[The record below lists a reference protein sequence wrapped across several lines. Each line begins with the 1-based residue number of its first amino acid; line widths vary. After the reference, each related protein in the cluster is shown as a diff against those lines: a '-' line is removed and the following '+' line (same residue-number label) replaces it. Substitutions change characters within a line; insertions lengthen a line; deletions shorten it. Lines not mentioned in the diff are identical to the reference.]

1 MPTERYDAAVAGGG
15 LTGLVAAASLARAGF
30 EVVVVEG
37 RERGAEGDG
46 RVSALTVAS
55 ERILRRLGAWERITG
70 AASFRRMRVW
80 EASGGAEIRFDAR
93 AVGAEHLGHIVENRV
108 IAEALEEVVESLG
121 VAWSRPSRVAGLE
134 LGRGEV
140 TVELGRSP
148 GRAEGRARVRSRIRS
163 RVRAGLLVGADGG
176 DSVVRSLAG
185 IPARGRDYRQ
195 LGIVCSVRPERH
207 HRDTAWQVAR
217 PAGPL
222 AFLPLP
228 EGLCSIVWSTAR
240 GHAEHLLALADDAF
254 RRELETAFEGR
265 LGAIEWAGPRAGFP
279 LRAIR
284 AATYS
289 APRVALAGDA
299 AHTIHPLAG
308 QGVNLGILDAAYWPK
323 WPRRRRRADAT
334 WAGGRPSFATS
345 EGARPTTLPSTSRW
359 TASTAS
365 TGRGA
370 GRCGRCATRASP
382 PPTASPRSSDASSST
397 LRGSPATSRPPRSSS
412 LARRGGHPRP
422 PAPHDAACTPGANG
436 SSLLVRR
443 LHGTNDRSIHPPRA
457 TRPDGSVCGRHPR
470 RVR

>member
-1 MPTERYDAAVAGGG
+1 M
-15 LTGLVAAASLARAGF
+15 
-30 EVVVVEG
+30 
-37 RERGAEGDG
+37 
-46 RVSALTVAS
+46 SALTVAS

-148 GRAEGRARVRSRIRS
+148 GRAEGRAEGRARVRS

-176 DSVVRSLAG
+176 DSVVRSLVG

-207 HRDTAWQVAR
+207 HRDTAWQVAH

-308 QGVNLGILDAAYWPK
+308 QGVNLGILDARGAGRSGRGGGGARTRPG
-323 WPRRRRRADAT
+323 R
-334 WAGGRPSFATS
+334 AGGSPSATS

-359 TASTAS
+359 TGSTAS
-365 TGRGA
+365 TGRGGRPVRALRNA
-370 GRCGRCATRASP
+370 GLAAAHRLAPIKRRIILHASGFAGDLP
-382 PPTASPRSSDASSST
+382 ASASE
-397 LRGSPATSRPPRSSS
+397 
-412 LARRGGHPRP
+412 
-422 PAPHDAACTPGANG
+422 
-436 SSLLVRR
+436 
-443 LHGTNDRSIHPPRA
+443 
-457 TRPDGSVCGRHPR
+457 
-470 RVR
+470 

>member
-15 LTGLVAAASLARAGF
+15 LTGLLAAASLARAGF

-148 GRAEGRARVRSRIRS
+148 GRAEGRARVRSRIR
-163 RVRAGLLVGADGG
+163 AGLLVGADGG
-176 DSVVRSLAG
+176 DSVVRSLVG

-217 PAGPL
+217 RPGRSRSSAAGGSLLDRLVDRTGARGAPSRARGRCVPTRARDRL
-222 AFLPLP
+222 RGP
-228 EGLCSIVWSTAR
+228 AR
-240 GHAEHLLALADDAF
+240 GHRMGRAP
-254 RRELETAFEGR
+254 GR
-265 LGAIEWAGPRAGFP
+265 LP
-279 LRAIR
+279 
-284 AATYS
+284 
-289 APRVALAGDA
+289 APRDPGRDL
-299 AHTIHPLAG
+299 
-308 QGVNLGILDAAYWPK
+308 LGP
-323 WPRRRRRADAT
+323 
-334 WAGGRPSFATS
+334 
-345 EGARPTTLPSTSRW
+345 
-359 TASTAS
+359 
-365 TGRGA
+365 
-370 GRCGRCATRASP
+370 
-382 PPTASPRSSDASSST
+382 
-397 LRGSPATSRPPRSSS
+397 
-412 LARRGGHPRP
+412 ARRPCR
-422 PAPHDAACTPGANG
+422 
-436 SSLLVRR
+436 
-443 LHGTNDRSIHPPRA
+443 
-457 TRPDGSVCGRHPR
+457 
-470 RVR
+470 

>member
-15 LTGLVAAASLARAGF
+15 LTGLVAAASLARAGL

-55 ERILRRLGAWERITG
+55 ERILRRLGVWERITG

-148 GRAEGRARVRSRIRS
+148 GCARGRAGGRS

-185 IPARGRDYRQ
+185 IPVRGRDYRQ

-207 HRDTAWQVAR
+207 HRDTAWQVVR

-279 LRAIR
+279 LRAVR

-308 QGVNLGILDAAYWPK
+308 QGVNLGILDAAVLAEVAAEAAARGREPGGRAALLRYE
-323 WPRRRRRADAT
+323 RRRKAHNLAVDLAVDGFDRLYRAR
-334 WAGGRPSFATS
+334 GRPVRALRNAGLAAVHRLAPIKRRIILHASGFA
-345 EGARPTTLPSTSRW
+345 GDLP
-359 TASTAS
+359 ASA
-365 TGRGA
+365 
-370 GRCGRCATRASP
+370 
-382 PPTASPRSSDASSST
+382 
-397 LRGSPATSRPPRSSS
+397 
-412 LARRGGHPRP
+412 
-422 PAPHDAACTPGANG
+422 
-436 SSLLVRR
+436 VE
-443 LHGTNDRSIHPPRA
+443 
-457 TRPDGSVCGRHPR
+457 
-470 RVR
+470 

>member
-1 MPTERYDAAVAGGG
+1 MPAERYDAAVAGGG

-55 ERILRRLGAWERITG
+55 ERILRRLGAWAGIKG

-80 EASGGAEIRFDAR
+80 EESGGAEIRFDAR
-93 AVGAEHLGHIVENRV
+93 AAGAGHLGHVVENRV
-108 IAEALEEVVESLG
+108 VAEALEEAVGSLG

-134 LGRGEV
+134 LGPGEV
-140 TVELGRSP
+140 SVELDRPRG
-148 GRAEGRARVRSRIRS
+148 RS

-176 DSVVRSLAG
+176 DSLVRTLAG

-222 AFLPLP
+222 AFLPRP
-228 EGLCSIVWSTAR
+228 EGLCSIVWSTATE
-240 GHAEHLLALADDAF
+240 HAEYLLALTDDAF
-254 RRELETAFEGR
+254 RRELETAFESR

-279 LRAIR
+279 LRAVR

-308 QGVNLGILDAAYWPK
+308 QGVNLGILDAAVLAEVAAAAAARGRDPGGRAALLRYE
-323 WPRRRRRADAT
+323 RRRKAHNLAVDHAVDGFDRLYRAP
-334 WAGGRPSFATS
+334 GRPVRVLRNAGLAAVHRLAPIKRRIILHASGFA
-345 EGARPTTLPSTSRW
+345 GDLP
-359 TASTAS
+359 ASA
-365 TGRGA
+365 
-370 GRCGRCATRASP
+370 
-382 PPTASPRSSDASSST
+382 
-397 LRGSPATSRPPRSSS
+397 
-412 LARRGGHPRP
+412 
-422 PAPHDAACTPGANG
+422 
-436 SSLLVRR
+436 VE
-443 LHGTNDRSIHPPRA
+443 
-457 TRPDGSVCGRHPR
+457 
-470 RVR
+470 

>member
-1 MPTERYDAAVAGGG
+1 MPTERCDAAVAGGG
-15 LTGLVAAASLARAGF
+15 LTGLVTAASLARAGF

-108 IAEALEEVVESLG
+108 VAEALEEVVESLG
-121 VAWSRPSRVAGLE
+121 VAWSRPSRVAGLA

-148 GRAEGRARVRSRIRS
+148 GRAEGRARVRSRIR
-163 RVRAGLLVGADGG
+163 AGLLVGADGG

-185 IPARGRDYRQ
+185 IPVRGRDYRQ

-308 QGVNLGILDAAYWPK
+308 QGVNLGILDAAVLAEVAAEAAARGRDPGGRAALLRYE
-323 WPRRRRRADAT
+323 RRRKAHNLAVDLAVDGFDRLYRAR
-334 WAGGRPSFATS
+334 GRPVRALRNAGLAAAHRLAPIKRRIILHASGFA
-345 EGARPTTLPSTSRW
+345 GDLP
-359 TASTAS
+359 ASA
-365 TGRGA
+365 
-370 GRCGRCATRASP
+370 
-382 PPTASPRSSDASSST
+382 
-397 LRGSPATSRPPRSSS
+397 
-412 LARRGGHPRP
+412 
-422 PAPHDAACTPGANG
+422 
-436 SSLLVRR
+436 VE
-443 LHGTNDRSIHPPRA
+443 
-457 TRPDGSVCGRHPR
+457 
-470 RVR
+470 